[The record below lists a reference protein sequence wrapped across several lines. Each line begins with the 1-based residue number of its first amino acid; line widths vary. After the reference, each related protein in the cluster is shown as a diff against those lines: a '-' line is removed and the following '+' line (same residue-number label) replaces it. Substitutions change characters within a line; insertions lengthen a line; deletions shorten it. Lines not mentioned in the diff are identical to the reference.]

1 MLKERCSSF
10 PLLQCCSDVSTG
22 RERSSRR
29 HPSTAVIALST
40 LAFFPSRWAMTALG
54 STAGLHSDKL
64 GGDTLF
70 GNDTTFHGTLFSTFS
85 HADAMHRVLLAWG
98 ALGVLIVVLTIVIC
112 IGLKRKDVRV

>member
-1 MLKERCSSF
+1 MRTPPIASCHSCSFHNS
-10 PLLQCCSDVSTG
+10 PLQ
-22 RERSSRR
+22 
-29 HPSTAVIALST
+29 IAASL
-40 LAFFPSRWAMTALG
+40 FPSRWAMTALG

-70 GNDTTFHGTLFSTFS
+70 GNDTTFHGALFSTFS

-98 ALGVLIVVLTIVIC
+98 ALGVLIVVLTFLIC